1 MFEGTSRE
9 ADLALAELI
18 TKASRGGVSVGTR
31 TVADADPR
39 LNDDDRAI
47 LRRLTSGDLVDE
59 FADAL
64 ANDAADDDLPG

>member
-1 MFEGTSRE
+1 MRGS
-9 ADLALAELI
+9 
-18 TKASRGGVSVGTR
+18 KRGGRRPGTWELR
-31 TVADADPR
+31 VDADRR

-64 ANDAADDDLPG
+64 AGDVGDDDLPGWRLLRE

>member
-1 MFEGTSRE
+1 M
-9 ADLALAELI
+9 
-18 TKASRGGVSVGTR
+18 TKGEQP
-31 TVADADPR
+31 VAAGRPSPPTGDPR

-64 ANDAADDDLPG
+64 AKDVADDDLLG